1 MSAPD
6 ASLTSTSV
14 HATTTLPE
22 RASLSSTL
30 SRAIVL
36 ALHPKKDLATHG
48 AGLPGWTMLSVKLI
62 RYGLASVVGVACSQA
77 ILVFCSAVLGW
88 SGVVSNLVAVTVGG
102 VPNYFMNRAW
112 TWDKHHDHSLWT
124 DVVPFWGMAFAGL
137 ALSTVFVAYADH
149 HWGTTF
155 AISMASL
162 LAFGL
167 LWLVKFVILDRLM
180 FGRGSATPG
189 EPLADEVPLS

>member
-1 MSAPD
+1 MATASAP
-6 ASLTSTSV
+6 SFT
-14 HATTTLPE
+14 ATF
-22 RASLSSTL
+22 
-30 SRAIVL
+30 SRLVTL
-36 ALHPKKDLATHG
+36 ALHPKQDLATHG
-48 AGLPGWTMLSVKLI
+48 ADLPEWATLAVKLI
-62 RYGLASVVGVACSQA
+62 RYGLASVVGVAVSQA
-77 ILVFCSAVLGW
+77 VLIFCSAVLGW
-88 SGVVSNLVAVTVGG
+88 SGVVSNLAAVTVGG

-112 TWDKHHDHSLWT
+112 TWDNHEEHSLWT

-167 LWLVKFVILDRLM
+167 LWLVKFVVLDRLM
-180 FGRGSATPG
+180 FGRASAQPV
-189 EPLADEVPLS
+189 EQLPDEAPLH